1 MFSFRYIWLII
12 VQVAVTA
19 VFTYVL
25 VTQQYR
31 DLSEQNL
38 ASLETFLIEQKQR
51 ELKNYTSLAVTAIDD
66 VYYGNVLSEPEAK
79 VHAAQTF
86 TRMLYDGID
95 GYFFTYDQFGT
106 NIVLPHQPER
116 IGKNFW
122 ELTDPDGGKTIQILI
137 NLAQNGGGYHFYKW
151 SQPSTETITDKLS
164 YATYLDKWDWMVGT
178 GVYLDDVYAQLDK
191 IQGEIDA
198 QVQNTRL
205 IILAVAITSIM
216 LILFVAVAI
225 SVTQK
230 QENEAKVS
238 ALGQKI
244 ITSQEDERRYIA
256 RELHDGIIQM
266 LVSIKYSL
274 SATKMTLKKSQ
285 TPEPQALSAAS
296 SSLDLTIN
304 EVRRISHH
312 LHPQILDELGLSAAI
327 EALAEEFSKRTQIAV
342 TVNKLKV
349 RKLLSPQLNTS
360 LYRTVQE
367 CLTNVEKHAK
377 AQRVDVDLEMAENW
391 LSLKIR
397 DDGQGFNP
405 EDTDK
410 FGIGLNNLQERVD
423 YYQGKIAII
432 SNRRGTKIEIKI
444 PLSSFAKNFA
454 TIDQDKDQQNT
465 EKGTA

>member
-12 VQVAVTA
+12 IQVAVTA
-19 VFTYVL
+19 VFTYAL

-38 ASLETFLIEQKQR
+38 QALETFLIEQKKR
-51 ELKNYTSLAVTAIDD
+51 ELKNYTNLAVTAVDD
-66 VYYGNVLSEPEAK
+66 VYFGNIMSEDEAQK
-79 VHAAQTF
+79 HAAQTF

-122 ELTDPDGGKTIQILI
+122 ELTDPSGSKTIQILI
-137 NLAQNGGGYHFYKW
+137 ELAQQGGGFHFYKW
-151 SQPSTETITDKLS
+151 QQPSTTEITDKLS

-178 GVYLDDVYAQLDK
+178 GVYLDDVYAQLNK
-191 IQGEIDA
+191 IQLEIDT
-198 QVQNTRL
+198 QVQSTRL
-205 IILAVAITSIM
+205 IILAVAITSII
-216 LILFVAVAI
+216 LLLFVALAI
-225 SVTQK
+225 SFSQK
-230 QENEAKVS
+230 KESEEKVS

-244 ITSQEDERRYIA
+244 ITSQEDERRHIA

-274 SATKMTLKKSQ
+274 SATSMALRKAHQSA
-285 TPEPQALSAAS
+285 PEALMAAS
-296 SSLDLTIN
+296 NSLDMTID

-327 EALAEEFSKRTQIAV
+327 EALAEEFSERTQIV
-342 TVNKLKV
+342 VSVRKLQV

-367 CLTNVEKHAK
+367 CLTNVEKHAQ
-377 AQRVDVDLEMAENW
+377 ASNVTIHLEMTPYA
-391 LSLKIR
+391 LQLVIS
-397 DDGQGFNP
+397 DDGQGFATKN
-405 EDTDK
+405 TAAH
-410 FGIGLNNLQERVD
+410 GIGLKNLAERVE
-423 YYQGKIAII
+423 YYQGTLTIDSSAQ
-432 SNRRGTKIEIKI
+432 GTKIAVSI
-444 PLSSFAKNFA
+444 PLSSFAQNFA
-454 TIDQDKDQQNT
+454 TIQHKESAQ
-465 EKGTA
+465 GRP

>member
-1 MFSFRYIWLII
+1 MFPFRYIWLII

-19 VFTYVL
+19 VFTYIL

-51 ELKNYTSLAVTAIDD
+51 ELRNYTSLAVTAVDD
-66 VYYGNVLSEPEAK
+66 VYYGNILSEPEAK
-79 VHAAQTF
+79 AHAAQTF

-137 NLAQNGGGYHFYKW
+137 DLAQNGGGFHFYKW
-151 SQPSTETITDKLS
+151 SQPSTEVITDKLS
-164 YATYLDKWDWMVGT
+164 YATYLDKWNWMVGT
-178 GVYLDDVYAQLDK
+178 GVYLDDVYAQLNK
-191 IQGEIDA
+191 IQGEIDD

-216 LILFVAVAI
+216 LILFVAVSI

-244 ITSQEDERRYIA
+244 ITSQEDERRHIA

-274 SATKMTLKKSQ
+274 SATKMSLRHALTE
-285 TPEPQALSAAS
+285 EPHSLIAAS
-296 SSLDLTIN
+296 AGLDLTID

-327 EALAEEFSKRTQIAV
+327 DALAEEFSKRTHIAV
-342 TVNKLKV
+342 TVNKLQVK
-349 RKLLSPQLNTS
+349 KLLSPQLNTT

-367 CLTNVEKHAK
+367 CLTNVEKHAQ
-377 AQRVDVDLEMAENW
+377 ASHVDIKLEMAQNW
-391 LSLKIR
+391 LALKIH
-397 DDGQGFNP
+397 DNGKGFDYS
-405 EDTDK
+405 DTEK

-423 YYQGKIAII
+423 YYQGKIAIH
-432 SNRRGTKIEIKI
+432 SNNEGTRIEIKI
-444 PLSSFAKNFA
+444 PLSIFAKNFA
-454 TIDQDKDQQNT
+454 TIDQHTDEPHTMGKPS
-465 EKGTA
+465 

>member
-1 MFSFRYIWLII
+1 
-12 VQVAVTA
+12 
-19 VFTYVL
+19 
-25 VTQQYR
+25 
-31 DLSEQNL
+31 
-38 ASLETFLIEQKQR
+38 
-51 ELKNYTSLAVTAIDD
+51 
-66 VYYGNVLSEPEAK
+66 
-79 VHAAQTF
+79 
-86 TRMLYDGID
+86 
-95 GYFFTYDQFGT
+95 
-106 NIVLPHQPER
+106 
-116 IGKNFW
+116 
-122 ELTDPDGGKTIQILI
+122 
-137 NLAQNGGGYHFYKW
+137 
-151 SQPSTETITDKLS
+151 
-164 YATYLDKWDWMVGT
+164 MVGT

-444 PLSSFAKNFA
+444 PLSSFAKDFA